1 MMYGADFY
9 DRIHI
14 QANRPETLALYRPLF
29 QKVARAVRVLGS
41 RSILEVG
48 CGNGFLASILLR
60 EYDGAYRGFD
70 FSPVAIR
77 NAGDRTGRPELFS
90 RADALDTG
98 SYVGAYDT
106 IVCTEV
112 LEHIEA
118 DRDVIGCWRR
128 GACCVCSVPNF
139 DFDGHVRFFRSA
151 ADVMARYGALIDIG
165 SVMRVARPIVPDGR
179 IGTFLRNLRWSRDDP
194 RRFVGFL
201 GIQPFDRLGG
211 WFLFSGIKK

>member
-1 MMYGADFY
+1 MARGDGREERHDHRARIELRRHAALCLAAARGWRPGVRHRVRGRGGRPHGHRPGAALMAPLAGRREGMMYGADFY

-90 RADALDTG
+90 RADAL
-98 SYVGAYDT
+98 
-106 IVCTEV
+106 
-112 LEHIEA
+112 
-118 DRDVIGCWRR
+118 
-128 GACCVCSVPNF
+128 
-139 DFDGHVRFFRSA
+139 
-151 ADVMARYGALIDIG
+151 
-165 SVMRVARPIVPDGR
+165 
-179 IGTFLRNLRWSRDDP
+179 
-194 RRFVGFL
+194 
-201 GIQPFDRLGG
+201 
-211 WFLFSGIKK
+211 